1 MSSKQAYWHV
11 VSGTL
16 ILNIRDNLKVAI
28 TTNPTAGQKTY
39 YIGISNQ
46 PSLIFLDDFE
56 FPLS

>member
-1 MSSKQAYWHV
+1 M